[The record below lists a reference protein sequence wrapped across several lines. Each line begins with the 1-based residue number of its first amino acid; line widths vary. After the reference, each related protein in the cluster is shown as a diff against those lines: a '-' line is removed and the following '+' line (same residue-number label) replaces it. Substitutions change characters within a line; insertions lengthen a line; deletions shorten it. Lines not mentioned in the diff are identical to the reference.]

1 MHRLTGMAEGRAVI
15 LAGTDRDAAG
25 EISCWLQEAGYT
37 VVSVVERGDDAVK
50 AATASRPGLV
60 ILDASLPGSK
70 SPLATA
76 LEIRDR
82 LNIPVIFTTANPN
95 TPPGGEPYGLAQEEI
110 LVKPFGPNELATAM
124 GVVAACHRSRCL
136 HRTWDDAFRCAT
148 DSLPYYVMIL
158 DADRR
163 IQFINRPGA
172 ILVGRSRAT
181 LAGKD
186 VIGTILPPPDRG
198 GSYLHGCFAE
208 GKRVEF
214 VIDCACAGRHQAPVH
229 WTCHPAH
236 DPGDRCAGWICFG
249 IEEKGSLLPDLGSR
263 DRMLRQ
269 IEANIEQ
276 LSTLNDRIRN
286 PLQVIAAMA
295 GFMDGDAR
303 DKVLLQ
309 VEMINETIRQ
319 LDLGA
324 LESMSIQEFL
334 RKHHRMPMS

>member
-1 MHRLTGMAEGRAVI
+1 MYRLTGMAEKRAVI
-15 LAGTDRDAAG
+15 LAETDRNAVG
-25 EISCWLQEAGYT
+25 EISCWLQKAGYT

-50 AATASRPGLV
+50 AAAASHPGLV

-82 LNIPVIFTTANPN
+82 LNIPVVFTTANPG
-95 TPPGGEPYGLAQEEI
+95 TLLGRELDGFAQEEI
-110 LVKPFGPNELATAM
+110 LEKPFGPSDLVTAM

-136 HRTWDDAFRCAT
+136 RRAWDDAFRCAT

-158 DADRR
+158 DADHR

-172 ILVGRSRAT
+172 ILAGRSRPA
-181 LAGKD
+181 LAGED
-186 VIGTILPPPDRG
+186 AIGTILSPSDGG
-198 GSYLHGCFAE
+198 GSYLRRCFEE
-208 GKRVEF
+208 GKKVEF
-214 VIDCACAGRHQAPVH
+214 VVDGACAGRHQVPVH
-229 WTCHPAH
+229 WTCHPAQE
-236 DPGDRCAGWICFG
+236 PGDRCAGWICFG
-249 IEEKGSLLPDLGSR
+249 IEEKGSLLPDLGSG